1 METTV
6 DLSFNDKDIIF
17 SLINQI
23 KRKDARI
30 AVVDFLKMVVE
41 TEKESEGENLWD
53 TLLPIQKEK
62 LQEASDRFRKRI
74 GGISHEEAMRRINE
88 I

>member
-1 METTV
+1 
-6 DLSFNDKDIIF
+6 
-17 SLINQI
+17 
-23 KRKDARI
+23 
-30 AVVDFLKMVVE
+30 MVVE